1 MDGKQF
7 VETAVRN
14 SAVVE
19 ALKSAI
25 FAMVLTHGCNIKL
38 DGVTGKL
45 NFAREISKLRDAL
58 FLLGVDTT
66 EQLPLPPPRRGRER
80 R

>member
-14 SAVVE
+14 STVVE
-19 ALKSAI
+19 ALNSAI
-25 FAMVLTHGCNIKL
+25 FAMVLTHGSTIKL
-38 DGVTGKL
+38 DGITGKL
-45 NFAREISKLRDAL
+45 NFEREISKLRDAL

-66 EQLPLPPPRRGRER
+66 DPLPTPRRGRER